1 MSATVSG
8 DATIESSTAPY
19 FPALD
24 GLRAIAVIAVV
35 LYHGGATSS
44 LSGVAPGGFLG
55 VSVFFTLS
63 GFLVTGLLLRQLD
76 APGPLRLAGFWTRR
90 LKRLAPASLMVVFVT
105 VVTARWFWDG
115 MAPSDGLAGTF
126 GYTNWHVVWSGPDA
140 LLRTIVGPLGPFW
153 SLAVEEQFYLLV
165 AAVVFVVSQTSRP
178 VRNLTIV
185 VAVGWLASAG
195 VQLFA
200 DWPQYRMEFGTDV
213 RAAELL
219 SGSALAILLHQR
231 PTLLAGV
238 GSRLQPIGIAA
249 LTIVVALAATTDY
262 DPPWL
267 LRGGYAALSIVNA
280 ALVVSLLTPGPL
292 TRALSWKPAVS
303 VGRLSYSWY
312 LVHWPVI
319 LVLTPDRTGID
330 SWALLGTRMLVSL
343 LVAMALHH
351 AIEQPL
357 RRLDPPRR
365 VVVGSWIAAS
375 LIVAATA
382 IVVL

>member
-1 MSATVSG
+1 MSGTVAG
-8 DATIESSTAPY
+8 GAIGSSTATY

-44 LSGVAPGGFLG
+44 LSGVAPGGFIG

-76 APGPLRLAGFWTRR
+76 SPGPLRLAGFWTRR
-90 LKRLAPASLMVVFVT
+90 LKRLAPASLVVVFVT
-105 VVTARWFWDG
+105 VAIARWFWDG
-115 MAPSDGLAGTF
+115 MEPSDALAGTF
-126 GYTNWHVVWSGPDA
+126 GYTNWHVIWSGPDA

-165 AAVVFVVSQTSRP
+165 AAVVVGASRTARP
-178 VRNLTIV
+178 VRNLAIF
-185 VAVGWLASAG
+185 VAVGWLLSTG

-200 DWPQYRMEFGTDV
+200 DWPQYRMEFGTDA

-219 SGSALAILLHQR
+219 SGSALAILLHQH
-231 PTLLAGV
+231 PTLLARF
-238 GSRLQPIGIAA
+238 GSRLQPIGIVAI
-249 LTIVVALAATTDY
+249 TIVVALAATTDY

-292 TRALSWKPAVS
+292 TRALSWKPAVRI
-303 VGRLSYSWY
+303 GRLSYSWY

-319 LVLTPDRTGID
+319 LVLTPERSGLDT
-330 SWALLGTRMLVSL
+330 WALLGAKVVVSL

-357 RRLDPPRR
+357 RRLEPPRG
-365 VVVGSWIAAS
+365 VVVATWIGAS

-382 IVVL
+382 AVVL